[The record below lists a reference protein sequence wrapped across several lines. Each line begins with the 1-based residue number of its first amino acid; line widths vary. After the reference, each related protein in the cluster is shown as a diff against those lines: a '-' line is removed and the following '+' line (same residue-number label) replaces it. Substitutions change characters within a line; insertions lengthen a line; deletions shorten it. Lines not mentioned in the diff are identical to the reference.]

1 MSEIIPSSRYQQELF
16 SSLDD
21 QVEAEAIVR
30 IIDKVVDVVSKE
42 SSSLKEKQNDV
53 GRPEYPKRELLKL
66 YLYGYMNRVKS
77 SRKLERECK
86 VNIEVMWLMGK
97 LQPDHWTI
105 SRVRKENTEEIKG
118 IIKSFNK
125 FLIGSGYLEGKTI
138 VIDGT
143 KLKANAS
150 SSGNMNIGEITER
163 LEDIENK
170 MVYYLEAFNQNDE
183 LEEEKEKISELRKE
197 REELQRQIEQL
208 KSQNKK
214 VYVKTD
220 PDSNIIRTKEGTK
233 AAYNAQVSCDSKHKL
248 IIVTDVSSQSN
259 DFNQF
264 DNMYEKSKEMLLGKK
279 PEEIVADAG
288 YYSPETIQKIEEED
302 QIKTFVAELPEQT
315 KGDFK
320 YDKQKDEYI
329 CTQGKRLRFEK
340 EKLNSRGRNTRIYRC
355 NEGSG
360 CSIKKECTRSTKGRI
375 KIRYINQDFRDSY
388 REKMKEEQ
396 SRKKIRLRKTIVEH
410 PIGTIKLWLGKNPL
424 LLRGIEKVR
433 TEIRLVSLS
442 YNLLR
447 IYNIDGFDGLMQ
459 KLDKYNFKLA

>member
-1 MSEIIPSSRYQQELF
+1 M
-16 SSLDD
+16 
-21 QVEAEAIVR
+21 
-30 IIDKVVDVVSKE
+30 
-42 SSSLKEKQNDV
+42 
-53 GRPEYPKRELLKL
+53 
-66 YLYGYMNRVKS
+66 
-77 SRKLERECK
+77 
-86 VNIEVMWLMGK
+86 
-97 LQPDHWTI
+97 
-105 SRVRKENTEEIKG
+105 
-118 IIKSFNK
+118 
-125 FLIGSGYLEGKTI
+125 
-138 VIDGT
+138 
-143 KLKANAS
+143 
-150 SSGNMNIGEITER
+150 
-163 LEDIENK
+163 
-170 MVYYLEAFNQNDE
+170 
-183 LEEEKEKISELRKE
+183 RKE

-360 CSIKKECTRSTKGRI
+360 CSIKNECTRSTKGRI